1 MYLENVL
8 LISIFIAEN
17 HICSRVLAEGRAVAE
32 VGAEAQGVGSDG
44 LVEVDFGL
52 ILVDDPVE
60 LEHQLQQVM
69 VGSRVAL

>member
-1 MYLENVL
+1 M
-8 LISIFIAEN
+8 
-17 HICSRVLAEGRAVAE
+17 AE